1 MNTLNIEQAITD
13 ARVNRWD
20 VVIEK
25 AKAFAEANYDN
36 GFDFFVECYEQEQ
49 WLEEVARK
57 DGTLMT
63 WSEVKKSMKHHAALR
78 ASARA
83 DVRGYADCDAEE
95 NKSPDG
101 RESL

>member
-25 AKAFAEANYDN
+25 AKAFAEENYDN
-36 GFDFFVECYEQEQ
+36 GFDLFVECYEQEQ
-49 WLEEVARK
+49 WVEEVSRE

-63 WSEVKKSMKHHAALR
+63 WAEVKKNMKDYAELKAVQ
-78 ASARA
+78 RA
-83 DVRGYADCDAEE
+83 DIRGYADCDVEE
-95 NKSPDG
+95 NRSPDG
-101 RESL
+101 WDW

>member
-1 MNTLNIEQAITD
+1 MNTLNIEQAIVD

-25 AKAFAEANYDN
+25 AKAFAEENYNN
-36 GFDFFVECYEQEQ
+36 GFDFYVECYEQEQ
-49 WLEEVARK
+49 WVQEVSRE

-63 WSEVKKSMKHHAALR
+63 WSEVKKSMKESVDLR
-78 ASARA
+78 AEIRA

-95 NKSPDG
+95 NTTEW
-101 RESL
+101 RALL